1 MSQFEKIRKNLFW
14 IIFVFISFSSTGFLI
29 NEYSK
34 LESASFTNLSIKE
47 SIDREESKSD
57 RTYETND
64 QILLQFVVGVFA
76 KIIHN

>member
-76 KIIHN
+76 KIIRN